1 MEFVGVFITRKQ
13 LMIGPIETKSLK
25 KMSDAVMF
33 KNRWDEGARNGIFL
47 QIIFRELRKRREV
60 GRENAKEYE

>member
-1 MEFVGVFITRKQ
+1 
-13 LMIGPIETKSLK
+13 MIGPIETKSLK